1 MIRTSTLALTSL
13 VAAALASCGTGG
25 GAGTDATAGP
35 TTTGLSQRLN
45 QDQGFTRDTDGNW
58 VPRSDKRSQY
68 DGRRTANLNPRN
80 TVNTGSYTPAE
91 YKKTEWTRTRAARTH
106 DYAGKTDGSRFQ
118 SSASAQ
124 GQSARQSGTRART
137 PGSYRTQGFGTN
149 AAREGSARRH
159 DRPTDAHTQT
169 RREIYVEPEI
179 TDWREQRS
187 LSIEQ
192 SRSLLAR

>member
-1 MIRTSTLALTSL
+1 MIRTSTFALTAL
-13 VAAALASCGTGG
+13 VAAALASCGTGTG
-25 GAGTDATAGP
+25 GGDDPADA
-35 TTTGLSQRLN
+35 TTGLSERLN
-45 QDQGFTRDTDGNW
+45 QDHGYARDADGNW
-58 VPRSDKRSQY
+58 APRSDKRSQY
-68 DGRRTANLNPRN
+68 DSRRTANLSPRN
-80 TVNTGSYTPAE
+80 TVNNRSYTPAE

-106 DYAGKTDGSRFQ
+106 NYAGNTDGSRFQ
-118 SSASAQ
+118 STAAAQ

-137 PGSYRTQGFGTN
+137 PGAYRTRGFGTN

-169 RREIYVEPEI
+169 RRETYVEPEI

-187 LSIEQ
+187 LSIEE